1 MGLVARRGRLLTPS
15 LAAEANL
22 LAPVAKLLQPWKE
35 AGATLGPRRHP
46 EDRCPDPPPGHLPV
60 CRPRPHRRGPK
71 RARPGPRRGTCCP
84 QPLPGPAPQQLSV
97 PRPVLAPARADRAGA
112 HVACALLRSRLCP
125 KPPTQTQATKGHTL
139 TRCNLMPQGKGRRA
153 GPQVRAH
160 PRGPRGLRPCRPGT
174 GDPNATSEASAS
186 LYTNSSAKGFWLTT
200 CLSPWSRLAATV
212 GERQGGPQRAGAAA
226 QG

>member
-139 TRCNLMPQGKGRRA
+139 THCNLMPQG
-153 GPQVRAH
+153 
-160 PRGPRGLRPCRPGT
+160 
-174 GDPNATSEASAS
+174 
-186 LYTNSSAKGFWLTT
+186 
-200 CLSPWSRLAATV
+200 
-212 GERQGGPQRAGAAA
+212 ERQKGWAPGPGASKGAARTEALQTRHRGPQRHI
-226 QG
+226 